1 VQQDCGIPAENLLG
15 RDLAG
20 SPTLKSNWAVL
31 IMAYVLQQLLNK
43 SAKAYPEKPAVWA
56 RGKSITYREL
66 DERSNQLAHLLREK
80 GINKGDRVGMFFPK
94 CVESII
100 SMLGVLKAGG
110 VYVPLDP
117 QAPPD
122 RIGYIIGNCGIRI
135 LITNIDKRSVLTP
148 ETLSAL
154 ECCILTEGAGD
165 GGDLVAWSRLAEFP
179 AAHAPEVSLIETD
192 LAYIL
197 YTSGSTGR
205 PKGVMLSHQNA
216 LTFVEWCAE
225 EFQVRSE
232 DRLSNHAPLHFDL
245 SVFDVYS
252 TLEAGA
258 TVYLIT
264 EDLAVFPAS
273 LANFIE
279 TEAITIW
286 YSVPSALMLLLLH
299 GRVTAEKL
307 KSIRILLFAGEVFPM
322 KYLRQL
328 AEVAPS
334 CELYNLYGPT
344 ETNVCTYYKVER
356 ERLASLEKLPIGIAC
371 ANTEIFSVT
380 PEGRLAGKDEAGEL
394 YVRGPAV
401 TSGYWAD
408 AEQTAKVV
416 VPNHF
421 QHQSDEKMYRT
432 GDMVTVGDDGNYYFQ
447 GRRDSMIKSRGY
459 RIELGEIESAL
470 LSHPG
475 VREAAVLAVPDEIIG
490 NRIRAVVATHIAGS
504 LGVLELQRY
513 CASRVPRYMVPE
525 LIDLCEELPK
535 TSTGKIDRVKL
546 AAEPAGVR

>member
-1 VQQDCGIPAENLLG
+1 
-15 RDLAG
+15 
-20 SPTLKSNWAVL
+20 
-31 IMAYVLQQLLNK
+31 MAYILQQLLTK

-66 DERSNQLAHLLREK
+66 DERSNQMAHLLRAR
-80 GINKGDRVGMFFPK
+80 GIQKGDRVGLFFPK

-100 SMLGVLKAGG
+100 SMLGVVKAGA

-117 QAPPD
+117 QAPAD
-122 RIGYIIGNCGIRI
+122 RVGYIIANCGVRI
-135 LITNIDKRSVLTP
+135 LITNAEKRAALAS
-148 ETLSAL
+148 ETVSAL
-154 ECCILTEGAGD
+154 EAFVLTEGEGN
-165 GGDLVAWSRLAEFP
+165 GSDLIAWSELAQHP
-179 AAHAPEVSLIETD
+179 ASHAPAVTLVETD

-205 PKGVMLSHQNA
+205 PKGVMLTHQNA

-245 SVFDVYS
+245 SVFDVYN

-264 EDLAVFPAS
+264 EDLALFPTS

-279 TEAITIW
+279 TQQITIW

-299 GRVTAEKL
+299 GRLTPEKL
-307 KSIRILLFAGEVFPM
+307 KSLRIILFAGEVFPM

-328 AEVAPS
+328 AEVS
-334 CELYNLYGPT
+334 QNTELYNLYGPT

-356 ERLASLEKLPIGIAC
+356 DRLAGMEKLPIGIAC
-371 ANTEIFSVT
+371 ANTETFSVT
-380 PEGRLAGKDEAGEL
+380 PEGRIAGKGEAGEL

-401 TSGYWAD
+401 TYGYWAD
-408 AEQTAKVV
+408 PEKTRKMV

-421 QHQSDEKMYRT
+421 QENFEEKMYRT
-432 GDMVTVGDDGNYYFQ
+432 GDIVTVGDDGNYYFQ
-447 GRRDSMIKSRGY
+447 GRRDSQIKSRGY

-470 LSHPG
+470 LSHPD
-475 VREAAVLAVPDEIIG
+475 VREAAVLAVPDEVVG
-490 NRIRAVVATHIAGS
+490 NRIRAVVSLNVAGS
-504 LGVLELQRY
+504 RAVLELQQY
-513 CASRVPRYMVPE
+513 CATRVPKYMIPE
-525 LIDLCEELPK
+525 LIDFFDELPK

-546 AAEPAGVR
+546 AAEPVGVR

>member
-1 VQQDCGIPAENLLG
+1 
-15 RDLAG
+15 
-20 SPTLKSNWAVL
+20 
-31 IMAYVLQQLLNK
+31 MAYLLQQLLAR
-43 SAKAYPEKPAVWA
+43 SAKAYPEKAAVWA
-56 RGKSITYREL
+56 RGQSITYREL
-66 DERSNQLAHLLREK
+66 DERSNQLAHFLREK
-80 GINKGDRVGMFFPK
+80 GIQKGDRVGLFFPK
-94 CVESII
+94 SVESIV

-117 QAPPD
+117 QAPAD
-122 RIGYIIGNCGIRI
+122 RVGYIIGNCGIRI
-135 LITNIDKRSVLTP
+135 LITNGEKRAALTP
-148 ETLSAL
+148 ETLSTL
-154 ECCILTEGAGD
+154 ECCLLTEGEGEGRD
-165 GGDLVAWSRLAEFP
+165 VIAWSGLAEFP
-179 AAHAPEVSLIETD
+179 ATQAPQVSLIETD

-205 PKGVMLSHQNA
+205 PKGVMISHQNA

-245 SVFDVYS
+245 SVFDVYN

-264 EDLAVFPAS
+264 EDLAVFPTS
-273 LANFIE
+273 LATFIE
-279 TEAITIW
+279 TQAITIW

-299 GRVTAEKL
+299 GRLTPEKL
-307 KSIRILLFAGEVFPM
+307 KSLRTILFAGEVFPM

-328 AEVAPS
+328 AEVS
-334 CELYNLYGPT
+334 QESELYNLYGPT

-371 ANTEIFSVT
+371 ANTDTFSVT
-380 PEGRLAGKDEAGEL
+380 PEGKLAAKGEAGEL
-394 YVRGPAV
+394 YVRGPGV
-401 TSGYWAD
+401 TNGYWAD
-408 AEQTAKVV
+408 EEKTHKMV

-421 QHQSDEKMYRT
+421 QEHFEEKMYRT
-432 GDMVTVGDDGNYYFQ
+432 GDIVTVGDDGNYYFQ

-490 NRIRAVVATHIAGS
+490 NRIRAVVAAHIPGS
-504 LGVLELQRY
+504 LGVLELQQY
-513 CASRVPRYMVPE
+513 CASRVPKYMIPE
-525 LIDLCEELPK
+525 LIELCAELPK

-546 AAEPAGVR
+546 AAEPVGAR

>member
-1 VQQDCGIPAENLLG
+1 
-15 RDLAG
+15 
-20 SPTLKSNWAVL
+20 
-31 IMAYVLQQLLNK
+31 MAYVLQQLLTK

-66 DERSNQLAHLLREK
+66 DERSNQVAHLLRQR
-80 GINKGDRVGMFFPK
+80 GIQKGDRIGLFFPK
-94 CVESII
+94 CVESIV

-117 QAPPD
+117 QAPAD
-122 RIGYIIGNCGIRI
+122 RVGYIISNCGVRI
-135 LITNIDKRSVLTP
+135 LITTADKRRELTA
-148 ETLSAL
+148 ETLGLL
-154 ECCILTEGAGD
+154 EACLLTEGEGN
-165 GGDLVAWSRLAEFP
+165 GSDLITWSRLSEYP
-179 AAHAPEVSLIETD
+179 ASHAPQVTLVETD

-205 PKGVMLSHQNA
+205 PKGVMLTHQNA

-245 SVFDVYS
+245 SVFDVYN

-264 EDLAVFPAS
+264 EDLALFPTS
-273 LANFIE
+273 LSNFID
-279 TEAITIW
+279 TQKITIW

-299 GRVTAEKL
+299 GRLTPEKL
-307 KSIRILLFAGEVFPM
+307 NSLRVILFAGEVFPM

-328 AEVAPS
+328 AEIS
-334 CELYNLYGPT
+334 KSSELYNLYGPT

-356 ERLASLEKLPIGIAC
+356 ERLAGMEKLPIGIAC
-371 ANTEIFSVT
+371 ANTECFSVT
-380 PEGRLAGKDEAGEL
+380 PDGKLAGKGEAGEL
-394 YVRGPAV
+394 YVRGPSV
-401 TSGYWAD
+401 TYGYWAD
-408 AEQTAKVV
+408 PEKTHKMV

-421 QHQSDEKMYRT
+421 QENFEEKMYRT
-432 GDMVTVGDDGNYYFQ
+432 GDIVTVGEDGNYYFQ

-459 RIELGEIESAL
+459 RIELGEIETAL

-490 NRIRAVVATHIAGS
+490 NRIRAVVAAHVPGS
-504 LGVLELQRY
+504 IGVLELQQY
-513 CASRVPRYMVPE
+513 CALRVPKYMIPE
-525 LIDLCEELPK
+525 LVDLYDELPK

-546 AAEPAGVR
+546 ASEPAGVVRA

>member
-1 VQQDCGIPAENLLG
+1 
-15 RDLAG
+15 
-20 SPTLKSNWAVL
+20 
-31 IMAYVLQQLLNK
+31 MAYVLQQLLSK
-43 SAKAYPEKPAVWA
+43 SAEEYPEKTAVWA
-56 RGKSITYREL
+56 RGRSITYREL
-66 DERSNQLAHLLREK
+66 DERSNQLAHLLRER
-80 GINKGDRVGMFFPK
+80 GVQKGDRVGLFFPK
-94 CVESII
+94 CVESIV

-117 QAPPD
+117 QAPAD
-122 RIGYIIGNCGIRI
+122 RIGYIVGNCGIKI
-135 LITNIDKRSVLTP
+135 LITASDKRAELAP
-148 ETLSAL
+148 ETQEILETCILIEGEGDGQDLIAWSQLSNYSALSAPKV
-154 ECCILTEGAGD
+154 T
-165 GGDLVAWSRLAEFP
+165 LV
-179 AAHAPEVSLIETD
+179 ETD

-205 PKGVMLSHQNA
+205 PKGVMLTHQNA

-225 EFQVRSE
+225 EFHVGSE

-245 SVFDVYS
+245 SVFDVYN

-264 EDLAVFPAS
+264 EDLALFPTS

-279 TEAITIW
+279 TQQITIW

-299 GRVTAEKL
+299 GRLTPEKL
-307 KSIRILLFAGEVFPM
+307 KSLRLILFAGEVFPM

-328 AEVAPS
+328 AELS
-334 CELYNLYGPT
+334 TQSELYNLYGPT

-356 ERLASLEKLPIGIAC
+356 ERLAAMEKLPIGIAC
-371 ANTEIFSVT
+371 ANTETFVVT
-380 PEGRLAGKDEAGEL
+380 PDGQLANGEAGEL
-394 YVRGPAV
+394 YVRGPSV
-401 TSGYWAD
+401 TYGYWAD
-408 AEQTAKVV
+408 PEKTKKMV

-421 QHQSDEKMYRT
+421 QENFEEKMYRT
-432 GDMVTVGDDGNYYFQ
+432 GDIVTVGEDGNYYFQ

-490 NRIRAVVATHIAGS
+490 NRIRAIVAPHVAGS
-504 LGVLELQRY
+504 LGVLELQQY
-513 CASRVPRYMVPE
+513 CASRVPKYMIPE
-525 LIDLCEELPK
+525 LVDLYDELPK

-546 AAEPAGVR
+546 ASEPVNAVRA

>member
-1 VQQDCGIPAENLLG
+1 
-15 RDLAG
+15 
-20 SPTLKSNWAVL
+20 
-31 IMAYVLQQLLNK
+31 MAYLLQQLLAR
-43 SAKAYPEKPAVWA
+43 SAKAYPEKAAVWA
-56 RGKSITYREL
+56 RGQSITYREL
-66 DERSNQLAHLLREK
+66 DERSNQLAHFLREK
-80 GINKGDRVGMFFPK
+80 GIQKGDRVGLFFPK
-94 CVESII
+94 SVESII

-110 VYVPLDP
+110 VYVPIDP
-117 QAPPD
+117 QSPAD
-122 RIGYIIGNCGIRI
+122 RAGYIIGNCGIRI
-135 LITNIDKRSVLTP
+135 LITNREKRACLTP
-148 ETLSAL
+148 ETLSAI
-154 ECCILTEGAGD
+154 ECCLLTEGQGEGCD
-165 GGDLVAWSRLAEFP
+165 VIGWSWLAEFP
-179 AAHAPEVSLIETD
+179 AAHSPEVGLIETD

-205 PKGVMLSHQNA
+205 PKGVMISHQNA

-245 SVFDVYS
+245 SVFDVYN

-264 EDLAVFPAS
+264 EDLAVFPTS
-273 LANFIE
+273 LASFIE
-279 TEAITIW
+279 TQAITIW

-299 GRVTAEKL
+299 GRLTPEKL
-307 KSIRILLFAGEVFPM
+307 KSLRTILFAGEVFPM

-328 AEVAPS
+328 AEVS
-334 CELYNLYGPT
+334 QGTELYNLYGPT

-371 ANTEIFSVT
+371 ANTDTFSVT
-380 PEGRLAGKDEAGEL
+380 PEGKLTAKGEAGEL
-394 YVRGPAV
+394 YVRGPGV
-401 TSGYWAD
+401 TNGYWAD
-408 AEQTAKVV
+408 EEKTHKMV

-421 QHQSDEKMYRT
+421 QEHFEEKMYRT
-432 GDMVTVGDDGNYYFQ
+432 GDIVTVGEDGNYYFQ

-475 VREAAVLAVPDEIIG
+475 VREAAVLAVPDEVIG
-490 NRIRAVVATHIAGS
+490 NRIRAVVATHTAGS
-504 LGVLELQRY
+504 LGVLELQQY
-513 CASRVPRYMVPE
+513 CAARVPKYMIPE
-525 LIDLCEELPK
+525 LIDLCAELPK

-546 AAEPAGVR
+546 AAEPVGAR